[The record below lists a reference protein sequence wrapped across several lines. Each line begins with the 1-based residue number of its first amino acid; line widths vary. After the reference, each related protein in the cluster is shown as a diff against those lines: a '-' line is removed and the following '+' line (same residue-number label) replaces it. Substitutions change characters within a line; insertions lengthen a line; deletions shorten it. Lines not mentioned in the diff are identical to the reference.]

1 MKEVRNVSIAV
12 WEGAKSRKK
21 AAFAIWPTDGNGQAI
36 RTYAMGADGS
46 DGAPKRPVHGQ
57 EPPPDNVADQI
68 YVKVARFEIGRNPGL
83 WIGGAIIRVRMRS
96 SSGPDK
102 KRHGDTPYRPQSLLK
117 AGERCPDTSQPVA
130 SSTTG
135 TVCDGRPSDER
146 FEIRT

>member
-12 WEGAKSRKK
+12 WEDAKSRKK

-57 EPPPDNVADQI
+57 EPPPDNVEDRI

-102 KRHGDTPYRPQSLLK
+102 KRHVRHAVSPAKLTQS
-117 AGERCPDTSQPVA
+117 
-130 SSTTG
+130 
-135 TVCDGRPSDER
+135 GREVS
-146 FEIRT
+146 